1 MRVLR
6 SGTDVEGFFRGMAR
20 APERVLFLDYDGTLA
35 PFRAR
40 PEHAMPYAGVAGLV
54 SAMAREPAS
63 RVVLVSG
70 RPVAELRRA
79 AAFVPHAEAWGLH
92 GWQQSRA
99 DGARVDYDPGAAV
112 RERLAEAARRAAAL
126 EPLGARV
133 ERKDVSVAVH
143 WRGLDPLAAEAIE
156 ARLRARWRG
165 VEDAALEILEFDGGV
180 ELRARGRHKG
190 TVVREVLAR
199 CAPQAAAAYLGD
211 DLTDEDAFAEIR
223 EEAGR
228 RPRRLAV
235 LVRPKLRRTRADLWL
250 TPPGELLAF
259 LRRWQN
265 SAPRRIH

>member
-1 MRVLR
+1 MRVLGP
-6 SGTDVEGFFRGMAR
+6 GTDVDGFFRGMAH

-35 PFRAR
+35 PFRMR
-40 PEHAMPYAGVAGLV
+40 PEHTMPYAGVASLL

-92 GWQQSRA
+92 GWQQSRS
-99 DGARVDYDPGAAV
+99 DGARIDFDPGRTV
-112 RERLAEAARRAAAL
+112 HERLADAARRAATLA
-126 EPLGARV
+126 PLGARI

-143 WRGLDPLAAEAIE
+143 WRGLDPLAVQTIE
-156 ARLRARWRG
+156 SRLRASWRS
-165 VEDAALEILEFDGGV
+165 VEDAAVEILEFDGGV

-199 CAPQAAAAYLGD
+199 CAPRAVAAYLGD
-211 DLTDEDAFAEIR
+211 DLTDEDAFAAIR

-228 RPRRLAV
+228 RARRLAV
-235 LVRPKLRRTRADLWL
+235 LVRPELRQTRADVWL

-259 LRRWQN
+259 LRRWQA
-265 SAPRRIH
+265 SAPRPVQ